1 MEKNRLLF
9 IVLVLFGVA
18 LGVRWVAIMQNYVI
32 AMDATLYIKSA
43 KLYSMGAYTEGFNA
57 FPRSTLP
64 LFIAIAQRLIGD
76 WVKAGQ
82 WVSAFW
88 GALAVIPLY
97 LLARRIFGEKIAI
110 VSSLFYIV
118 CPSLVQNSAEVLRE
132 TPFIFFYITA
142 LWLGYK
148 GIKEERLM
156 LMILSGVFILLS
168 ASLKDYALALFPSIL
183 LFLIWWTIRHAITW
197 TKALALGTFFIA
209 GAILIIIFFVTLFD
223 QKGFNLY
230 SPIIARTKVVLIG
243 IKDLKEKNLELEKK
257 IESREVDS
265 QEKRLLDLTTKHRF
279 ALYSYHIF
287 YKTGHALNILLF
299 VLLIFGLM
307 KRHTIQYRLDEFLL
321 FSIYAT
327 YIFLFLLHLNVH
339 NFLQT
344 KNTFPLVVPSLIW
357 SSVGFE
363 ELRERANRWMQ
374 NKNFKLKDWVLRW
387 LTPLFLLLICIPLLS
402 VAWAPQR
409 QDRVWVKELGT
420 RLRDNGY
427 SHSIIMGQQE
437 LAHDLFR
444 MAFYAESE
452 FIPLPKGTYE
462 DVMRFA
468 KERKARLLVVDKGA
482 MNRLPLHFFDKVSS
496 KDLVPIDITGIKASK
511 YPILVFRII
520 D

>member
-1 MEKNRLLF
+1 MEKKRLLF
-9 IVLVLFGVA
+9 IILALFGLA
-18 LGVRWVAIMQNYVI
+18 LGVRWVAIIQNYVI
-32 AMDATLYIKSA
+32 ANDATLYIKSA
-43 KLYSMGAYTEGFNA
+43 KLYSVGAYTEGFNA

-76 WVKAGQ
+76 WVRAGQ

-97 LLARRIFGEKIAI
+97 LLARRIFDEKIAI
-110 VSSLFYIV
+110 VSSIFYMI
-118 CPSLVQNSAEVLRE
+118 CPSLVRNSAEVLRE

-148 GIKEERLM
+148 AIKEERLM

-183 LFLIWWTIRHAITW
+183 LFLIWCTLRHSITW
-197 TKALALGTFFIA
+197 TKALSLGTFFIA
-209 GAILIIIFFVTLFD
+209 GAILIIIFFVTLSQ
-223 QKGFNLY
+223 QKGFNLH

-243 IKDLKEKNLELEKK
+243 VKDQKERNLELEKK
-257 IESREVDS
+257 IEGREIDS
-265 QEKRLLDLTTKHRF
+265 EEKRLLDLTVKHRF

-287 YKTGHALNILLF
+287 YKTGDALSILLF
-299 VLLIFGLM
+299 VLLIFGMM
-307 KRHTIQYRLDEFLL
+307 KRRTIQYRLDEFLL

-327 YIFLFLLHLNVH
+327 YIPLFLLHLNVQ

-374 NKNFKLKDWVLRW
+374 NKTFKLKGWILHW

-409 QDRVWVKELGT
+409 KDKLQLKEVGSWLKN
-420 RLRDNGY
+420 NGY
-427 SHSIIMGQQE
+427 ANSIVLGQAE
-437 LAHDLFR
+437 LFR
-444 MAFYAESE
+444 LAFYADSE
-452 FIPLPKGTYE
+452 FIPTPKGTYE
-462 DVMRFA
+462 DIIRFA
-468 KERKARLLVVDKGA
+468 RERRVNLLVIDKGA
-482 MNRLPLHFFDKVSS
+482 MDSLSPHFFDKVSS
-496 KDLVPIDITGIKASK
+496 KDLQPIDITGIKTFK